1 MVSKSKGQ
9 KKMNIIEQ
17 LEKQFEELQKQD
29 ETKEE
34 KKSYSEMTDAEK
46 LKVKTEQLKKEKAKN
61 KELQKKIEFYQNWIE
76 NATKNSQPKKVE
88 NVPPQR

>member
-1 MVSKSKGQ
+1 MVSRSKGQ
-9 KKMNIIEQ
+9 KKMSIVEQ

-29 ETKEE
+29 EKKEE

-76 NATKNSQPKKVE
+76 NVAKNNQPKKVE